1 MGPGVGTKPYW
12 GTTRELTGGTLAPSV
27 LMPSLATVKMLPV
40 MPPGGTSVGA
50 LITLLP
56 RRGQTAPCAN

>member
-40 MPPGGTSVGA
+40 MPPSG
-50 LITLLP
+50 
-56 RRGQTAPCAN
+56 

>member
-40 MPPGGTSVGA
+40 MPRPVRA
-50 LITLLP
+50 
-56 RRGQTAPCAN
+56 